1 MKSLR
6 LSGLIISAAAVSV
19 GCSQLAELGPV
30 RRPLSYDE
38 PIRADTRAR
47 LLHSTQDPLGCRV
60 WLTLA
65 GVGFTAVQD
74 RSEGEFCQVS
84 GAVTLSDDLG
94 DATVR
99 LSPRRPMMTC
109 RLAAGMAVWRRQSVE
124 PAAREILGAG
134 VRQIDH
140 LGVYAC
146 RRIYNQSEGR
156 PSAHSRA
163 EAIDVSGFRLTD
175 GRQISVRKHW
185 RMDTAEGRFLR
196 RIRDDACRVFG
207 VTLSPDYNAAH
218 SDHLHLE
225 FGFNGICA

>member
-1 MKSLR
+1 MRPLR
-6 LSGLIISAAAVSV
+6 LIGLIVSAAAVSP
-19 GCSQLAELGPV
+19 GCSQLAELATQ

-38 PIRADTRAR
+38 PIRPDTHGR

-65 GVGFTAVQD
+65 GIGFTAVQD
-74 RSEGEFCQVS
+74 RSEGDFCQVS
-84 GAVTLSDDLG
+84 GAVTLSNDLG

-109 RLAAGMAVWRRQSVE
+109 RLAAGMAVWRRHSVE
-124 PAAREILGAG
+124 PAAQEIFGAG

-156 PSAHSRA
+156 PSAHARA
-163 EAIDVSGFRLTD
+163 EAIDVSGFRLAD
-175 GRQISVRKHW
+175 GRQISVSKHW
-185 RMDTAEGRFLR
+185 RTDTAEGRFLR
-196 RIRDDACRVFG
+196 RVRDDACRVFG
-207 VTLSPDYNAAH
+207 VTLSPDYNPAH
-218 SDHLHLE
+218 ADHLHLE
-225 FGFNGICA
+225 FGFRGVCA